1 MEWTKVTDGLP
12 RKSRPV
18 LVTLSEPDEC
28 IGAIEACFYDADN
41 KEFGRVDIN
50 GDWYEFTWQVV
61 AWMYGPRPYGYS

>member
-28 IGAIEACFYDADN
+28 IGAIESCFYDADS

-50 GDWYEFTWQVV
+50 IMREALDS
-61 AWMYGPRPYGYS
+61 MYKMRE